1 MNELADCHR
10 SFVVV
15 GKYTIS
21 DKIQITTCLVL
32 TFRQMFI
39 TGDNCTNLLTD
50 MEKVQWK
57 PPWLSMQQNYA
68 HHRLQMMHAATII
81 KFMGSLLCSAEKSQG
96 PWVPGG
102 FKSGLRPSCI
112 LSGGECHVLGQ
123 WMGLQAGLRVD
134 FQGLRWTGAEGIKSR
149 EWTRSPVAASPGER
163 CPPRFVP

>member
-32 TFRQMFI
+32 TFRQVFI
-39 TGDNCTNLLTD
+39 TGDSCTNLLTD

-81 KFMGSLLCSAEKSQG
+81 KFMGSLLCSAEKSQSSLGSWWLQEWLEGKPHFKRWGMSCTGTMDGLLSWAAG
-96 PWVPGG
+96 PMDGLPSWVTD
-102 FKSGLRPSCI
+102 GLPRPS
-112 LSGGECHVLGQ
+112 LD
-123 WMGLQAGLRVD
+123 R
-134 FQGLRWTGAEGIKSR
+134 SR
-149 EWTRSPVAASPGER
+149 RDKIQRMDA
-163 CPPRFVP
+163 